1 MKTSEFI
8 TEMDCWDGY
17 KKDGTQKGTGKNK
30 GKRVNK
36 CVPVKEDRDDRPLPD
51 VNPIDVEITATL
63 RTSYDNTDAHIK
75 TTGELRNV
83 IKADLAMDG
92 WDVDVYIQGGDDDV
106 NEADNPLPQDFV
118 PEPVVAQTIKDLGPG
133 LDPMGNG
140 FYDLAYGKLLGNYL
154 AQNTPAIKK
163 KFNVN
168 WNLAWASQMRELY
181 SRKYGG
187 YQKTPVEK

>member
-36 CVPVKEDRDDRPLPD
+36 CVPAEAV
-51 VNPIDVEITATL
+51 T
-63 RTSYDNTDAHIK
+63 
-75 TTGELRNV
+75 
-83 IKADLAMDG
+83 
-92 WDVDVYIQGGDDDV
+92 
-106 NEADNPLPQDFV
+106 EADRPLPQDFV
-118 PEPVVAQTIKDLGPG
+118 PEPVVAQTIKELGPG

-154 AQNTPAIKK
+154 AMETPEIKK
-163 KFNVN
+163 KFNMS
-168 WNLAWASQMRELY
+168 WNLAWANQMRELY
-181 SRKYGG
+181 SREYGG
-187 YQKTPVEK
+187 YQKTPKK

>member
-36 CVPVKEDRDDRPLPD
+36 CVPAEAV
-51 VNPIDVEITATL
+51 T
-63 RTSYDNTDAHIK
+63 
-75 TTGELRNV
+75 
-83 IKADLAMDG
+83 
-92 WDVDVYIQGGDDDV
+92 
-106 NEADNPLPQDFV
+106 EADRPLPQDFV
-118 PEPVVAQTIKDLGPG
+118 PEPVVAQTIKELGPG

-154 AQNTPAIKK
+154 AMETPEIKK
-163 KFNVN
+163 KFNIS
-168 WNLAWASQMRELY
+168 WNLAWANQMRELY
-181 SRKYGG
+181 SREYGG
-187 YQKTPVEK
+187 YQKTPKK

>member
-36 CVPVKEDRDDRPLPD
+36 CVPAEAV
-51 VNPIDVEITATL
+51 T
-63 RTSYDNTDAHIK
+63 
-75 TTGELRNV
+75 
-83 IKADLAMDG
+83 
-92 WDVDVYIQGGDDDV
+92 
-106 NEADNPLPQDFV
+106 EADRPLPQDFV

-133 LDPMGNG
+133 LDPMANG
-140 FYDLAYGKLLGNYL
+140 FYDLSYGKLLSNYL
-154 AQNTPAIKK
+154 AQETPEIKK
-163 KFNVN
+163 KFNMS
-168 WNLAWASQMRELY
+168 WNLAWANQMRELY

-187 YQKTPVEK
+187 YQKTPKK

>member
-36 CVPVKEDRDDRPLPD
+36 CVPAEAVEEVK
-51 VNPIDVEITATL
+51 IDEAEFEIT
-63 RTSYDNTDAHIK
+63 YKNPQF
-75 TTGELRNV
+75 TGTKKHTV
-83 IKADLAMDG
+83 KAVNAKGAEQKFLSFG
-92 WDVDVYIQGGDDDV
+92 NPFKVLDVKKKEAVT
-106 NEADNPLPQDFV
+106 EADRPLPQDFV
-118 PEPVVAQTIKDLGPG
+118 PEPVVAQTIKELGPG

-140 FYDLAYGKLLGNYL
+140 FYDLAYGKLLSNYL
-154 AQNTPAIKK
+154 ATHTPEIKK

-181 SRKYGG
+181 SREYGG
-187 YQKTPVEK
+187 YIKTPKK